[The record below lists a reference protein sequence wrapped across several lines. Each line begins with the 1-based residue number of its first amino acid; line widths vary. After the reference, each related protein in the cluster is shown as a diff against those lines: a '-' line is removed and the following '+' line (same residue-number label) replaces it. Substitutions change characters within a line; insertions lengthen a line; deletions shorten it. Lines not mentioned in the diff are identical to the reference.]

1 MPKIKAKK
9 TCENIPKEITEYPK
23 TDVILYTDGR
33 RSYHYRVKKE
43 DSYCVETTWGRGNNK
58 QTVECSINYIREKP
72 FFRVMYGSN
81 FSEDVCSNTSPT
93 AAANAVIRKL
103 FPNNEKTLMSGIH
116 LFGIHL
122 ETLKQARES
131 KRESNSNIQLKQIK
145 PIEHCGKS
153 MIYKRQ
159 RKFGDQLKE
168 QVQIEGA
175 KIYGKDQVILK
186 QISYNVKHMGF
197 QIAYGSK
204 DDREKEKKLTSIV
217 QVIDQN
223 YMSREGYRALIAVE
237 PDLEREW
244 IVSEQRL
251 KITKNMNQK
260 IEITLINIPIIPT
273 LDELDFVEN
282 SNIFDYGITDEI
294 KNITNGG
301 HRSAKDILTYI
312 IPALIFK
319 GVLDISNPIIHLRI
333 SGDGRNVGRKIK
345 QVMITMGIL
354 NDEQNIHKP
363 DHHYTTILFP
373 GIESYELLEVMMS
386 PFIQEL
392 NDLKNYGLKI
402 NNIIWKFELYFSS
415 TGSFC
420 LYVLDLMQLIQIIFA
435 HGVRYPSMTKL
446 IIKLIGRLVKKW
458 RK

>member
-1 MPKIKAKK
+1 MPKVKTKK

-43 DSYCVETTWGRGNNK
+43 GLYLQPPILAYSQGKNKYKIPDSYCVETTWGR
-58 QTVECSINYIREKP
+58 
-72 FFRVMYGSN
+72 
-81 FSEDVCSNTSPT
+81 EDVCSNTSPT

-145 PIEHCGKS
+145 SIEHCGKS
-153 MIYKRQ
+153 TIYKRQ

-175 KIYGKDQVILK
+175 KIYGNDQVILK

-204 DDREKEKKLTSIV
+204 DDRETEKKVTSIV

-223 YMSREGYRALIAVE
+223 FLSREGYRALAAVE

-244 IVSEQRL
+244 I
-251 KITKNMNQK
+251 MN
-260 IEITLINIPIIPT
+260 
-273 LDELDFVEN
+273 
-282 SNIFDYGITDEI
+282 
-294 KNITNGG
+294 
-301 HRSAKDILTYI
+301 
-312 IPALIFK
+312 
-319 GVLDISNPIIHLRI
+319 
-333 SGDGRNVGRKIK
+333 
-345 QVMITMGIL
+345 
-354 NDEQNIHKP
+354 
-363 DHHYTTILFP
+363 
-373 GIESYELLEVMMS
+373 
-386 PFIQEL
+386 
-392 NDLKNYGLKI
+392 
-402 NNIIWKFELYFSS
+402 
-415 TGSFC
+415 
-420 LYVLDLMQLIQIIFA
+420 
-435 HGVRYPSMTKL
+435 
-446 IIKLIGRLVKKW
+446 
-458 RK
+458 

>member
-9 TCENIPKEITEYPK
+9 TCENIPKEITKYPK

-43 DSYCVETTWGRGNNK
+43 GLYLQPPILAYSQGKNKYKIPDSYCVETTWGQGNNK

-93 AAANAVIRKL
+93 AAANAIIRKL

-186 QISYNVKHMGF
+186 QISYNVKYMGF

-204 DDREKEKKLTSIV
+204 DDREKEKKLNSIV

-223 YMSREGYRALIAVE
+223 YMSREGYRALAAVE
-237 PDLEREW
+237 PDLEH
-244 IVSEQRL
+244 
-251 KITKNMNQK
+251 K
-260 IEITLINIPIIPT
+260 
-273 LDELDFVEN
+273 LDFVEN

-333 SGDGRNVGRKIK
+333 SGDGRNVERKIK

-363 DHHYTTILFP
+363 DHYYTTILFP

-415 TGSFC
+415 
-420 LYVLDLMQLIQIIFA
+420 D
-435 HGVRYPSMTKL
+435 
-446 IIKLIGRLVKKW
+446 
-458 RK
+458 

>member
-1 MPKIKAKK
+1 
-9 TCENIPKEITEYPK
+9 
-23 TDVILYTDGR
+23 
-33 RSYHYRVKKE
+33 
-43 DSYCVETTWGRGNNK
+43 
-58 QTVECSINYIREKP
+58 
-72 FFRVMYGSN
+72 VMYGSN

-93 AAANAVIRKL
+93 AAANAIIRKL

-186 QISYNVKHMGF
+186 QISYNVKYMGF

-204 DDREKEKKLTSIV
+204 DDREKEKKLNSIV

-223 YMSREGYRALIAVE
+223 YMSREGYRALAAVE

-273 LDELDFVEN
+273 LDELDF
-282 SNIFDYGITDEI
+282 
-294 KNITNGG
+294 
-301 HRSAKDILTYI
+301 
-312 IPALIFK
+312 
-319 GVLDISNPIIHLRI
+319 
-333 SGDGRNVGRKIK
+333 
-345 QVMITMGIL
+345 
-354 NDEQNIHKP
+354 
-363 DHHYTTILFP
+363 
-373 GIESYELLEVMMS
+373 
-386 PFIQEL
+386 
-392 NDLKNYGLKI
+392 
-402 NNIIWKFELYFSS
+402 
-415 TGSFC
+415 
-420 LYVLDLMQLIQIIFA
+420 
-435 HGVRYPSMTKL
+435 
-446 IIKLIGRLVKKW
+446 
-458 RK
+458 